1 MVSQS
6 DCVAIVSAV
15 GSVSNGKSDKLFL
28 FCICHRSNGCNFQ
41 IKRIIVFMKWI
52 SLIKVVYRRL
62 ANRTNNFPVS
72 VLVILQKINTPTL
85 VKVHK

>member
-1 MVSQS
+1 MET
-6 DCVAIVSAV
+6 CPE
-15 GSVSNGKSDKLFL
+15 SDKLFL
-28 FCICHRSNGCNFQ
+28 FCICYRSNGRNFQ

-52 SLIKVVYRRL
+52 SLIKLVYTRL